1 MIYHYAYLW
10 DKGEVSPQNRF
21 VLAVESVMTTMTTN
35 GQVLLA
41 LLTESEQFARMAVA
55 WLYEEGLPILRE
67 RGMCRQIRS
76 TFLRNI
82 SEEDPGGTVLLLYGK
97 QFFSYSSGQLSLS
110 IYQNGESPKFTN
122 HIEEKDKF
130 EEIRFE
136 INNSEY
142 CKFGKIK
149 AGDSALLYSDSMLT
163 RMDPEVILRK
173 LISVKQTDSGLDL
186 EESLQKSMDEV
197 MRRIRSRGEK
207 EEIAAIFIRMDKK

>member
-10 DKGEVSPQNRF
+10 DKGNLSPHNRF
-21 VLAVESVMTTMTTN
+21 VLVVESVMTTN

-41 LLTESEQFARMAVA
+41 LLTESEQFARMAVS

-76 TFLRNI
+76 TFLRDI

-97 QFFSYSSGQLSLS
+97 QFFSYSNGQLSLS

-122 HIEEKDKF
+122 YIEENKF
-130 EEIRFE
+130 EETRFGKT
-136 INNSEY
+136 NSEY

-163 RMDPEVILRK
+163 RMDIEIIMQK
-173 LISVKQTDSGLDL
+173 LSSVKQTDSGLDL
-186 EESLQKSMDEV
+186 EERLQKSMDEI

>member
-10 DKGEVSPQNRF
+10 DKGDLSPHNRF
-21 VLAVESVMTTMTTN
+21 VLAVESVMTTN

-41 LLTESEQFARMAVA
+41 LLTESEQFARMAVS
-55 WLYEEGLPILRE
+55 WLYEEGLPILRD

-97 QFFSYSSGQLSLS
+97 QFFSYSNGQLSLS

-122 HIEEKDKF
+122 NIEENKF
-130 EEIRFE
+130 EEIRFGKT
-136 INNSEY
+136 NSEY

-149 AGDSALLYSDSMLT
+149 TGASALLYSDSLLT
-163 RMDPEVILRK
+163 RMDSETVMRK
-173 LISVKQTDSGLDL
+173 LNSVKQADSDFDL
-186 EESLQKSMDEV
+186 EERLQKSMDEI
-197 MRRIRSRGEK
+197 MRRIRSRGER

>member
-10 DKGEVSPQNRF
+10 DKGTVSPQNRF
-21 VLAVESVMTTMTTN
+21 VLVVESVMTTN

-41 LLTESEQFARMAVA
+41 LLTESEQFARMAVS

-67 RGMCRQIRS
+67 CGMCRQIRS
-76 TFLRNI
+76 TFLRNVNG
-82 SEEDPGGTVLLLYGK
+82 EDPGGTVLLLYGK
-97 QFFSYSSGQLSLS
+97 QFFSYSDGQLSLS
-110 IYQNGESPKFTN
+110 IYQNGESPIFTN
-122 HIEEKDKF
+122 HIKENKF
-130 EEIRFE
+130 EGIRFE
-136 INNSEY
+136 INNSKY

-163 RMDPEVILRK
+163 RMVPEIILRK
-173 LISVKQTDSGLDL
+173 LNSVKQTDSDLDL
-186 EESLQKSMDEV
+186 EERLQKSMDEI

>member
-10 DKGEVSPQNRF
+10 DKGDLSPNNRF
-21 VLAVESVMTTMTTN
+21 IIAVESVMTTN

-41 LLTESEQFARMAVA
+41 LLTESEQFARMAVS

-97 QFFSYSSGQLSLS
+97 QFFSYSNGQLSLS
-110 IYQNGESPKFTN
+110 IYQNGESPIFTN
-122 HIEEKDKF
+122 HIKENKF
-130 EEIRFE
+130 EGIRFE
-136 INNSEY
+136 INNSKY

-163 RMDPEVILRK
+163 RMVPEIILRK
-173 LISVKQTDSGLDL
+173 LNSVKQTDSDLDL
-186 EESLQKSMDEV
+186 EERLQKGMDEI

-207 EEIAAIFIRMDKK
+207 EDIAAIFVRMDKK

>member
-10 DKGEVSPQNRF
+10 DKGTVSPQNRF
-21 VLAVESVMTTMTTN
+21 VLVVESVMTTN

-41 LLTESEQFARMAVA
+41 LLTESEQFARMAVS

-97 QFFSYSSGQLSLS
+97 QFFSYSNGQLSLS
-110 IYQNGESPKFTN
+110 IYQNGESPIFTN
-122 HIEEKDKF
+122 HIKENKF
-130 EEIRFE
+130 EGIRFE
-136 INNSEY
+136 INNSKY

-163 RMDPEVILRK
+163 RMVPEIILRK
-173 LISVKQTDSGLDL
+173 LNSVKQTDSDLDL
-186 EESLQKSMDEV
+186 EERLQKSMDEI

>member
-1 MIYHYAYLW
+1 MVYHYAYLW
-10 DKGEVSPQNRF
+10 DKGNVSPQNRF
-21 VLAVESVMTTMTTN
+21 VLVVESVMTTN

-41 LLTESEQFARMAVA
+41 LLTESEQFARMAIA

-76 TFLRNI
+76 TFLRNV
-82 SEEDPGGTVLLLYGK
+82 SEEEPGGTVLLLYGK
-97 QFFSYSSGQLSLS
+97 QFFSYSNGQLSLS
-110 IYQNGESPKFTN
+110 IYQNGESPKVTN
-122 HIEEKDKF
+122 HIEENKF

-163 RMDPEVILRK
+163 RMDIENYYAKIEFSEADRFGFGFGRK
-173 LISVKQTDSGLDL
+173 T
-186 EESLQKSMDEV
+186 
-197 MRRIRSRGEK
+197 
-207 EEIAAIFIRMDKK
+207 AKKHG

>member
-1 MIYHYAYLW
+1 MIYHYTYLW

-21 VLAVESVMTTMTTN
+21 VLVVESVMTTN

-41 LLTESEQFARMAVA
+41 LLTESEQFARMAVS

-97 QFFSYSSGQLSLS
+97 QFFSYSNGQLSLS
-110 IYQNGESPKFTN
+110 IYQNGESPIFTN

-130 EEIRFE
+130 EGIR
-136 INNSEY
+136 
-142 CKFGKIK
+142 FGKIK
-149 AGDSALLYSDSMLT
+149 AGASALLYSDSLLT

>member
-21 VLAVESVMTTMTTN
+21 VLVVESVMTTN

-41 LLTESEQFARMAVA
+41 LLTESEQFARMAVS

-97 QFFSYSSGQLSLS
+97 QFFSYSNGQLSLS
-110 IYQNGESPKFTN
+110 IYQNGESPIFTN
-122 HIEEKDKF
+122 HIKENKF
-130 EEIRFE
+130 EGIRFE
-136 INNSEY
+136 INNSKY

-163 RMDPEVILRK
+163 RMDSEVILRK
-173 LISVKQTDSGLDL
+173 LNSVKQTDSDLDL
-186 EESLQKSMDEV
+186 EERLQKSMDEI

>member
-10 DKGEVSPQNRF
+10 DKGTVSPQNRF
-21 VLAVESVMTTMTTN
+21 VLAVESVMTIN

-41 LLTESEQFARMAVA
+41 LLTESEQFARMAVS

-67 RGMCRQIRS
+67 CGMCRQIRS
-76 TFLRNI
+76 TFLRNVNG
-82 SEEDPGGTVLLLYGK
+82 EDPGGTVLLLYGK
-97 QFFSYSSGQLSLS
+97 QFFSYSDGQLSLS
-110 IYQNGESPKFTN
+110 IYQNGESPIFTN

-130 EEIRFE
+130 EGIR
-136 INNSEY
+136 
-142 CKFGKIK
+142 FGKIK
-149 AGDSALLYSDSMLT
+149 AGASALLYSDSLLT

-186 EESLQKSMDEV
+186 EERLQKSMDEI

-207 EEIAAIFIRMDKK
+207 EDIAAIFVRMDKK